1 VADITDNRPISG
13 RLQALVLS
21 RPIEVW
27 TDDDATSGRA
37 YTEQTPRPA
46 LPQTSS
52 QTYGVLQAEG
62 DVTGTSDY
70 DVRAQHGGLPGLVD
84 HGATIAARRDGE
96 PLYLGW
102 EQSGALASFDLIDT
116 NLSVSDIKVMPDGTL
131 VICGNLGAQ
140 VKIYTKSPGATS
152 WTDRG
157 TVTTIAAGGSLL
169 GTQVSE
175 PCLLVV
181 EDVIYLLAW
190 REGVAYDP
198 VIATKPNRFITVWGS
213 SDNGA
218 TWALVQDY
226 ATTEEDVFDN
236 VIVPGDPSTGA
247 GTLFSSGRIRA
258 AYRDGEVC
266 VLCHLIGYRDDDDM
280 DVIRQYAGP
289 SLAHR
294 LDLVEDFPGAAQYS
308 GRAGHALPD
317 IVATPTGFAVAWI
330 ENGKTAPQFIQI
342 GSAWQPL
349 SSAIASD
356 VSGPFDI
363 VTDGGFEQQ
372 HYPIGTAE
380 ALTGVGELALTYDPS
395 GVLWCLT
402 CAAGSAVGSGVQ
414 YAYYSTDGGSTW
426 TPGHATIPAVTDI
439 SGYWFYPEDLA
450 SGAQGNRPTRIRAT
464 WWRGS
469 ILVSHTNTSTV
480 AGFTGSYVTQLGG
493 WSDLTL
499 PFERHGV
506 KIGHRQGWLRTYLPF
521 ELPEDQ
527 LYTATQTGT
536 QTSALS
542 NGAHAITTGSG
553 GGGTTGV
560 NFYKHVGVDNGLVQV
575 GCGEIDMAV
584 AASEGTGASL
594 DIAWTMRLASTTH
607 GCEVAIVRTPTGIF
621 VRDNVALTPLGN
633 ATGLVSGSRY
643 VVRWGMK
650 MDAETGAGRNLQVWY
665 RRNDGSTPDRRRWN
679 RIGSFTLANDNGA
692 GGVVPHLEWG
702 HIANS
707 GATTQNQST
716 WFAMG
721 WAFPYSSTG
730 LSPGSYALWPD
741 LDQAGGDNP
750 GILPGR
756 PLGTAKGYCLDGLE
770 LAGRRGPFSVGDQW
784 KVTPSGEYEIARAL
798 TLDTP
803 TRRIHHRTEDTSAQ
817 VVIPWAV
824 DAARPGVEDTEH
836 PPMMALHIS
845 CNWRTAY
852 LEYLPQGGAWTQAA
866 SIDTAIL
873 DGVSYTR
880 IGRTLRASATG
891 STVYLHRDEVGPDWT
906 VEWDDGAGTDVYRH
920 LAGNSPGRW
929 SSSTSEPRARLE
941 LESTESGDPTT
952 GGTLSLWSPSV
963 TVLVAG
969 VTATAWRLRIPT
981 QPTADGDLRTKLAW
995 CDVHPFALP
1004 PSWGRGF
1011 TAIPGHD
1018 RVQLEGDVGVRVSRA
1033 PASREL
1039 RIAWDEG
1046 VDESDISGSAE
1057 VRYVT
1062 PYSSGSEPAA
1072 SLGEIPRSV
1081 VSMLERQDGR
1091 PVGWVAW
1098 DRTASGA
1105 VVIRRQ
1111 AEQLWGTV
1119 ESAPDL
1125 EVVLGDVGETEVVRV
1140 ATLTIREEV

>member
-1 VADITDNRPISG
+1 MPDITDNRPISG

-46 LPQTSS
+46 LPTTSDKS
-52 QTYGVLQAEG
+52 YGVLQAEG

-70 DVRAQHGGLPGLVD
+70 DVRLQHGGLPGLVD
-84 HGATIAARRDGE
+84 HGATVAARRDGE

-102 EQSGALASFDLIDT
+102 EQPGAIAATDFV
-116 NLSVSDIKVMPDGTL
+116 VSNVKMTDIAATSAGTL
-131 VICGNLGAQ
+131 LLCGEGGF
-140 VKIYTKSPGATS
+140 VYRKEVGATS
-152 WTDRG
+152 WTALG
-157 TVTTIAAGGSLL
+157 NVAQVPAGGGFLS
-169 GTQVSE
+169 TDTFQ

-181 EDVIYLLAW
+181 EDVVYLLSW
-190 REGVAYDP
+190 REGVAKDP
-198 VIATKPNRFITVWGS
+198 AFPTKANLFVSVWGS
-213 SDNGA
+213 EDDGA
-218 TWALVQDY
+218 TWTLVQDY
-226 ATTEEDVFDN
+226 ATVEEDVFAGT
-236 VIVPGDPSTGA
+236 PTATDPSTGA
-247 GTLFSSGRIRA
+247 GTLFAVGRLRA

-266 VLCHLIGYRDDDDM
+266 VLAHLKGYRFNDDM
-280 DVIRQYAGP
+280 DVIRQWAGP

-294 LDLVEDFPGAAQYS
+294 LDKVEDFPGAAQYT

-317 IVATPTGFAVAWI
+317 IVTTPTGFAVAWL
-330 ENGKTAPQFIQI
+330 ENGKTAPQFVSI
-342 GSAWQPL
+342 GSAWQPI
-349 SSAIASD
+349 SSAVPAD

-363 VTDGGFEQQ
+363 VADGGFSG
-372 HYPIGTAE
+372 IGGGTAE
-380 ALTGVGELALTYDPS
+380 VLDGVGELALTYDPS

-402 CAAGSAVGSGVQ
+402 CAAGSSVGSGVQ
-414 YAYYSTDGGSTW
+414 YAYYSTDGGETW
-426 TPGHATIPAVTDI
+426 TPGQATIPAQTDI

-450 SGAQGNRPTRIRAT
+450 SGAQGNRPTELSAV
-464 WWRGS
+464 WWRGAV
-469 ILVSHTNTSTV
+469 LVSHQTDATT
-480 AGFTGSYVTQLGG
+480 AGFTGSYVTHLGG

-506 KIGHRQGWLRTYLPF
+506 KIGHRQGWLRNWLPF

-536 QTSALS
+536 QTSTLTG
-542 NGAHAITTGSG
+542 GAQAITTGN
-553 GGGTTGV
+553 GTTSTGV
-560 NFYKHVGVDNGLVQV
+560 NFYKHTGIDNGLVQV

-584 AASEGTGASL
+584 AASQGTGASL

-633 ATGLVSGSRY
+633 ATGLVSGARY

-665 RRNDGSTPDRRRWN
+665 RRNDGSTPERRRWT
-679 RIGSFTLANDNGA
+679 RIGSFTLADDSAA
-692 GGVVPHLEWG
+692 GGAVPHLEWG

-707 GATTQNQST
+707 GDTTRNEST
-716 WFAMG
+716 WHAVS
-721 WAFPYSSTG
+721 WAFPYSSVG
-730 LSPGSYALWPD
+730 QSPGSYALWAD

-750 GILPGR
+750 DILPGR

-784 KVTPSGEYEIARAL
+784 KVGVSGEYEIARAL

-803 TRRIHHRTEDTSAQ
+803 TRRIHHRTKDTASQ

-836 PPMMALHIS
+836 PPMMALHIA
-845 CNWRTAY
+845 CNWRTAF
-852 LEYLPQGGAWTQAA
+852 LEYLPQGGSWTQAA

-920 LAGNSPGRW
+920 LSGNAPGRW
-929 SSSTSEPRARLE
+929 SSATSEPRARLE

-952 GGTLSLWSPSV
+952 GGTLSLWAPSV

-981 QPTADGDLRTKLAW
+981 QPTADGDLRTKIAW

-1011 TAIPGHD
+1011 TAVPGHD

-1072 SLGEIPRSV
+1072 SLGEIPRSL

>member
-1 VADITDNRPISG
+1 MADITDKRPISG

-37 YTEQTPRPA
+37 YTEQGTRPA
-46 LPQTSS
+46 LPTTTSK
-52 QTYGVLQAEG
+52 TYGTLQADG

-70 DVRAQHGGLPGLVD
+70 DVRLQHGGLPGLVD
-84 HGATIAARRDGE
+84 HGATVAARRDGE

-102 EQSGALASFDLIDT
+102 EQPGAIAATDFV
-116 NLSVSDIKVMPDGTL
+116 VSNVKITDIVATSAGTL
-131 VICGNLGAQ
+131 LLCGEGGF
-140 VKIYTKSPGATS
+140 VYRKEVGATS
-152 WTDRG
+152 WTALG
-157 TVTTIAAGGSLL
+157 NVAQVPAGGGFLS
-169 GTQVSE
+169 TDTFE

-181 EDVIYLLAW
+181 EDVVYLLSW
-190 REGVAYDP
+190 REGVAKDP
-198 VIATKPNRFITVWGS
+198 AFPTKANLFVSVWGS
-213 SDNGA
+213 EDDGA

-226 ATTEEDVFDN
+226 ATVEEDVFAGT
-236 VIVPGDPSTGA
+236 PTATDPSTGA
-247 GTLFSSGRIRA
+247 GTLFAVGRLRA

-266 VLCHLIGYRDDDDM
+266 VLAHLKGYRFDDDM
-280 DVIRQYAGP
+280 DVIRQWAGP

-294 LDLVEDFPGAAQYS
+294 LDKVEDFPGAAQYT

-317 IVATPTGFAVAWI
+317 IVTTPTGFAVAWL
-330 ENGKTAPQFIQI
+330 ENGKTAPQFVSI
-342 GSAWQPL
+342 GSAWQPI
-349 SSAIASD
+349 SSSVPAD

-363 VTDGGFEQQ
+363 VADGGFSG
-372 HYPIGTAE
+372 IGGGTAE
-380 ALTGVGELALTYDPS
+380 VLDGVGELALTYDPS

-402 CAAGSAVGSGVQ
+402 CAGGSSVGSGVQ
-414 YAYYSTDGGSTW
+414 YAYYSTDGGETW
-426 TPGHATIPAVTDI
+426 TPGQATIPAQTDI

-450 SGAQGNRPTRIRAT
+450 SGAQGNRPTALSAV
-464 WWRGS
+464 WWRGAV
-469 ILVSHTNTSTV
+469 LVSHQTDATT
-480 AGFTGSYVTQLGG
+480 AGFTGSYVTHLGG

-506 KIGHRQGWLRTYLPF
+506 KIGHRQGWLRNWLPF
-521 ELPEDQ
+521 ELPENQ

-536 QTSALS
+536 QTSTLTG
-542 NGAHAITTGSG
+542 GAQAITTGN
-553 GGGTTGV
+553 GTTSTGV
-560 NFYKHVGVDNGLVQV
+560 NFYKHTGIDNGLVQV

-584 AASEGTGASL
+584 AASQGSGASL

-633 ATGLVSGSRY
+633 ATGLVSGARY
-643 VVRWGMK
+643 VVRWGLK
-650 MDAETGAGRNLQVWY
+650 MNAETGAGRDLQVWY
-665 RRNDGSTPDRRRWN
+665 RRNDGSTPERRRWT
-679 RIGSFTLANDNGA
+679 RIGSFTLADDSAA
-692 GGVVPHLEWG
+692 GGAVPHLEWG
-702 HIANS
+702 HIAAS
-707 GATTQNQST
+707 GDTTRNEST
-716 WFAMG
+716 WHAVS
-721 WAFPYSSTG
+721 WAFPYSSVG
-730 LSPGSYALWPD
+730 QSPGSYALWAD
-741 LDQAGGDNP
+741 LDQAAGDNP
-750 GILPGR
+750 DILPGR
-756 PLGTAKGYCLDGLE
+756 PLGTATGYCLDGLE
-770 LAGRRGPFSVGDQW
+770 LAGRRGPFSVGDAF
-784 KVTPSGEYEIARAL
+784 KVGVSGDYEIARAL

-803 TRRIHHRTEDTSAQ
+803 TRRIHHRTKDTSAQ

-836 PPMMALHIS
+836 PPMMALHID
-845 CNWRTAY
+845 CNWRTAF
-852 LEYLPQGGAWTQAA
+852 LEYLPQGGSWTQAA

-920 LAGNSPGRW
+920 VTGNAPGRW

-981 QPTADGDLRTKLAW
+981 QPTADGDLRTKIAW

-1011 TAIPGHD
+1011 TAIPGHE
-1018 RVQLEGDVGVRVSRA
+1018 RAQLEGDVGVRVSRA

-1072 SLGEIPRSV
+1072 SLGEIPRSL